1 MAMATS
7 KFLWDQLLQFIEEGR
22 VVPIVGRD
30 LLTVGFEGR
39 QVNLYPLLAKRLADS
54 LEVETQELPAGG
66 ELNEVCCRYL
76 EGGGQLED
84 IYPAL
89 KAVMPGSNELE
100 LPEALLR
107 LAEIEP
113 LRLFAST
120 TFDPLLQLALDQAR
134 FGGQARTQIAAFTPE
149 GGRDLP
155 CEAEKLDRPLVYHLF
170 GQLSSVPLEYAVTQE
185 DTLEFVHALQSDTG
199 RPELLFDALGRSN
212 LLILGSSF
220 GGWLA
225 RMFLRLAR
233 RQRLLEVRGRTD
245 YVADARVS
253 DDQGMVVFLR
263 HFSARTQVYRDGDAA
278 KFVEELHT
286 RWTERH
292 PPQAAGTPATVATA
306 APAETEEIDVF
317 LSYASEDR
325 DAAMAIRDALE
336 AEKLHVFFDKDDL
349 KAGDD
354 WAAKL
359 RRSIAECALFVLVI
373 SKSTLTPKARY
384 FRDEWNEAL
393 AQAAKMPPN
402 RSFLVPVVIDDTHD
416 QHQALPDDLRRVQ
429 WSRLA
434 EGRPTPEFVGEV
446 VRLYRDYVR
455 LLAGAA

>member
-1 MAMATS
+1 MATS
-7 KFLWDQLLQFIEEGR
+7 KLFWDQLLQFIEEGR

-39 QVNLYPLLAKRLADS
+39 RTNLYPLLAERLADY
-54 LEVETQELPAGG
+54 LGVEAEELPAGG
-66 ELNEVCCRYL
+66 ELNEVACRYL
-76 EGGGQLED
+76 ADRGQLED
-84 IYPAL
+84 VYPAL
-89 KAVMPGSNELE
+89 KSVMPGPGELE
-100 LPEALLR
+100 LPEALLQ

-113 LRLFAST
+113 LRLFVST
-120 TFDPLLQLALDQAR
+120 TFDPVLQLALDQVR
-134 FGGQARTQIAAFTPE
+134 FDGQARTRTAAFTPE

-155 CEAEKLDRPLVYHLF
+155 GAAEKLDRPLVYHLF
-170 GQLSSVPLEYAVTQE
+170 GRLSSVPLEYAVTQE

-245 YVADARVS
+245 YVADARIR
-253 DDQGMVVFLR
+253 DDDGLVVFLR

-278 KFVEELHT
+278 KFVEELHA
-286 RWTERH
+286 RWIERH
-292 PPQAAGTPATVATA
+292 PPRATGDPATA
-306 APAETEEIDVF
+306 AEPAMPAESEEIDVF

-325 DAAMAIRDALE
+325 DAAVAIRDALE
-336 AEKLHVFFDKDDL
+336 AENLHVFFDKDDL
-349 KAGDD
+349 KTGDD

-359 RRSIAECALFVLVI
+359 RRSIAECALFVPVI
-373 SKSTLTPKARY
+373 SRSTLTPKARY

-393 AQAAKMPPN
+393 EQAAKMPRN
-402 RSFLVPVVIDDTHD
+402 RGFLVPVAIDDTSD
-416 QHQALPDDLRRVQ
+416 QHAALPDGFRKPQ
-429 WSRLA
+429 WARLPG
-434 EGRPTPEFVGEV
+434 GRPTPEFVGEV
-446 VRLYRDYVR
+446 VRLYRDYQK

>member
-1 MAMATS
+1 MAMS
-7 KFLWDQLLQFIEEGR
+7 KLFWDQLLQFIEEGR
-22 VVPIVGRD
+22 VIPIVGRD
-30 LLTVGFEGR
+30 LLSVGFEGR
-39 QVNLYPLLAKRLADS
+39 QVHLYPLLARRLADY
-54 LEVETQELPAGG
+54 LGVESRDLPAGG

-76 EGGGQLED
+76 ADRGQLED
-84 IYPAL
+84 VYPAL
-89 KAVMPGSNELE
+89 KSVMPGPDELE
-100 LPEALLR
+100 IPVALRR

-113 LRLFAST
+113 LRLFVST
-120 TFDPLLQLALDQAR
+120 SFDPLLRHALDQVR
-134 FGGQARTQIAAFTPE
+134 FEGRALTGTAAFTPE

-155 CEAEKLDRPLVYHLF
+155 DEAEKLDRPLVYHLF
-170 GQLSSVPLEYAVTQE
+170 GRLSSVPLEYAVTQE
-185 DTLEFVHALQSDTG
+185 DTLEFVHTLQSDTG

-245 YVADARVS
+245 YVADVRVS
-253 DDQGMVVFLR
+253 GDDGLVVFLR
-263 HFSARTQVYRDGDAA
+263 HFSARTQVYRDGDPAN
-278 KFVEELHT
+278 FVEELHA
-286 RWTERH
+286 RWIERH
-292 PPQAAGTPATVATA
+292 PPQATGERATPATATRT
-306 APAETEEIDVF
+306 EREEIDVF

-336 AEKLHVFFDKDDL
+336 AEKLRVFFDKDDL

-359 RRSIAECALFVLVI
+359 RRGIAECALFVAVI
-373 SKSTLTPKARY
+373 SKSTLTPQARY

-393 AQAAKMPPN
+393 DQAAKMPRN
-402 RSFLVPVVIDDTHD
+402 RGFLVPVAIDETSN
-416 QHQALPDDLRRVQ
+416 QHEALPDGFRQPQ
-429 WSRLA
+429 WARLPD
-434 EGRPTPEFVGEV
+434 GRPTPEFVGEV
-446 VRLYRDYVR
+446 VRLYRDYQM

>member
-1 MAMATS
+1 MATS
-7 KFLWDQLLQFIEEGR
+7 NLFWDQLLQFIEEGR

-39 QVNLYPLLAKRLADS
+39 RTHLYPLLAERLAAY
-54 LEVETQELPAGG
+54 LGVETGDLPAGG
-66 ELNEVCCRYL
+66 ELNEVVCTYL
-76 EGGGQLED
+76 AGGGQLED
-84 IYPAL
+84 VYPAL
-89 KAVMPGSNELE
+89 KKVMPGPDELE

-113 LRLFAST
+113 LRLFVST
-120 TFDPLLQLALDQAR
+120 TFDPLLQLALDRTR
-134 FGGQARTQIAAFTPE
+134 FSGQARTEIAAFAPD

-155 CEAEKLDRPLVYHLF
+155 READKLDRPLVYHLF
-170 GQLSSVPLEYAVTQE
+170 GRVSSVPLEYAVTQE
-185 DTLEFVHALQSDTG
+185 DTLEFVHALQSETG

-212 LLILGSSF
+212 LLVLGSSF

-233 RQRLLEVRGRTD
+233 RQRLVEVRGRTD

-253 DDQGMVVFLR
+253 GDEALVVFLR
-263 HFSARTQVYRDGDAA
+263 HFSARTQVYDDGDATE
-278 KFVEELHT
+278 FVAELHR
-286 RWTERH
+286 RWIEHH
-292 PPQAAGTPATVATA
+292 PARASGEPAAVAAMA
-306 APAETEEIDVF
+306 APAGGEEIDVF

-325 DAAMAIRDALE
+325 DAAVAIRDALE
-336 AEKLHVFFDKDDL
+336 AENLNVFFDKDDL

-359 RRSIAECALFVLVI
+359 RRSVADCALFVPVI
-373 SKSTLTPKARY
+373 SRSTLTPKARY

-393 AQAAKMPPN
+393 EQAAKMPRN
-402 RSFLVPVVIDDTHD
+402 RRFLIPVAIDETSERHE
-416 QHQALPDDLRRVQ
+416 ALPEDLRESQ
-429 WSRLA
+429 WARLP
-434 EGRPTPEFVGEV
+434 EGRPTPEFVQRV
-446 VRLYRDYVR
+446 VRLYRDYQK

>member
-1 MAMATS
+1 MATS
-7 KFLWDQLLQFIEEGR
+7 RLFWDQLLQFIEEGR
-22 VVPIVGRD
+22 VVPIVGQD

-39 QVNLYPLLAKRLADS
+39 RVNLYPLLAERLADY
-54 LEVETQELPAGG
+54 LGVEPGELPAGG

-76 EGGGQLED
+76 ADGNSLED

-89 KAVMPGSNELE
+89 KSVMPGPDEFE

-113 LRLFAST
+113 LRLFVST

-134 FGGQARTQIAAFTPE
+134 FDGQARTQTAAFTPE

-155 CEAEKLDRPLVYHLF
+155 GEAKKLDGPLVYHLF
-170 GQLSSVPLEYAVTQE
+170 GRLSSVPFEYAVTQE

-233 RQRLLEVRGRTD
+233 RQRLLELRGRTD
-245 YVADARVS
+245 YVADVRVS
-253 DDQGMVVFLR
+253 DDQAMVVFLR
-263 HFSARTQVYRDGDAA
+263 HFSSRTQVYQDGDAA
-278 KFVEELHT
+278 KLIEELHA
-286 RWTERH
+286 RWIERH
-292 PPQAAGTPATVATA
+292 PPRAVGEPTMAAATA
-306 APAETEEIDVF
+306 AAESEEIDVF

-325 DAAMAIRDALE
+325 DAAVAIRDALE
-336 AEKLHVFFDKDDL
+336 ARKLRVFFDKDAL

-359 RRSIAECALFVLVI
+359 RRSVAQCALFLPII
-373 SKSTLTPKARY
+373 SKNTLTPKARY
-384 FRDEWNEAL
+384 FRGEWKKAL
-393 AQAAKMPPN
+393 AEAYNMPCN
-402 RSFLVPVVIDDTHD
+402 RKFLVPVVIDDTDD
-416 QHQALPDDLRRVQ
+416 QHEALPEGLRQVQ
-429 WSRLA
+429 WARLP
-434 EGRPTPEFVGEV
+434 EGRPTPELVDRV
-446 VRLYRDYVR
+446 VQLYRDYVR